1 MAPRTILGAMIQNES
16 GGRNI
21 PNVHQ
26 GTSSGQAQGIVQ
38 ITTGTWRDFAPRA
51 GIDLRKYPTPM
62 KAADG
67 SPVPWEI
74 QSKVAGI
81 IPLKRW
87 DESTI
92 AKMRATGK
100 PIDPN
105 RTLAENL
112 AMNGESFADFVPG
125 SNTYNQAKGQANQYA
140 LPKAQAVGGAG
151 VYQPPAP
158 DPSNTPANATTSPSS
173 VTPPYGEPSPY
184 GGDSGTPYFLGGGKL
199 GDKEEPKN
207 ALEVFGKGIV
217 DASKQPLPQPRK
229 SGITYPKAAIAD
241 AQVVPSVAPLDPNRR
256 AQLAQIMAQLNSGRL
271 Y

>member
-1 MAPRTILGAMIQNES
+1 MRRQRQQQRRRSRPATRSPATCIPALMASSTILAAVTISARPTPAAMAAAPTSLPAMSIATGTGDAMANPRTILGAMIRNES

-26 GTSSGQAQGIVQ
+26 GTSSGQAQGYVQ

-51 GIDLRKYPTPM
+51 GVDLAKYPTPM

-100 PIDPN
+100 P
-105 RTLAENL
+105 
-112 AMNGESFADFVPG
+112 
-125 SNTYNQAKGQANQYA
+125 
-140 LPKAQAVGGAG
+140 
-151 VYQPPAP
+151 
-158 DPSNTPANATTSPSS
+158 
-173 VTPPYGEPSPY
+173 
-184 GGDSGTPYFLGGGKL
+184 
-199 GDKEEPKN
+199 
-207 ALEVFGKGIV
+207 
-217 DASKQPLPQPRK
+217 
-229 SGITYPKAAIAD
+229 
-241 AQVVPSVAPLDPNRR
+241 
-256 AQLAQIMAQLNSGRL
+256 
-271 Y
+271 

>member
-1 MAPRTILGAMIQNES
+1 MARPRTILGAMIQNES

-26 GTSSGQAQGIVQ
+26 GTSSGQAQGYVQ

-125 SNTYNQAKGQANQYA
+125 TNTYGQAKQYA
-140 LPKAQAVGGAG
+140 LPKAQSVGGAG
-151 VYQPPAP
+151 VYQPPAEEI
-158 DPSNTPANATTSPSS
+158 SNTPANATTSPSS
-173 VTPPYGEPSPY
+173 VTPPYGENQPPEVHESQPP
-184 GGDSGTPYFLGGGKL
+184 PYFLA
-199 GDKEEPKN
+199 GDKDSKEPEN
-207 ALEVFGKGIV
+207 WLEVFGKGV
-217 DASKQPLPQPRK
+217 SKAAEAPLPTAKKFGYQQ
-229 SGITYPKAAIAD
+229 PKAALVEGQPIA
-241 AQVVPSVAPLDPNRR
+241 PVAPADPNRR
-256 AQLAQIMAQLNSGRL
+256 AMLAQIMAQLNSGRL
-271 Y
+271 F

>member
-1 MAPRTILGAMIQNES
+1 MIQNES

-26 GTSSGQAQGIVQ
+26 GTSSGQAQGYVQ

-67 SPVPWEI
+67 SPVPWEV
-74 QSKVAGI
+74 QSRVAGI

-105 RTLAENL
+105 RTLLENL
-112 AMNGESFADFVPG
+112 TMNGESFADFVPG
-125 SNTYNQAKGQANQYA
+125 AKAQGQAQAKQYA

-158 DPSNTPANATTSPSS
+158 DPSNTAANATTSPSS
-173 VTPPYGEPSPY
+173 VTPPYGEGQPPLVHEAQPV
-184 GGDSGTPYFLGGGKL
+184 PYFLSGGKL
-199 GDKEEPKN
+199 GDTEEPKN

-217 DASKQPLPQPRK
+217 EASKAPLPTARK
-229 SGITYPKAAIAD
+229 FQSQQPKAALVEG
-241 AQVVPSVAPLDPNRR
+241 QVAPSVAPADPTRR
-256 AQLAQIMAQLNSGRL
+256 ALLAQVMAQLNSGRL
-271 Y
+271 F

>member
-1 MAPRTILGAMIQNES
+1 MIQNES

-51 GIDLRKYPTPM
+51 GVDLAKYPTPM

-125 SNTYNQAKGQANQYA
+125 TNTYGQAKQYA
-140 LPKAQAVGGAG
+140 LPKAQSVGGAG
-151 VYQPPAP
+151 VYQPPAEEI
-158 DPSNTPANATTSPSS
+158 SNTPANATTSPSS
-173 VTPPYGEPSPY
+173 VTPPYGENQPPEVAAAQPP
-184 GGDSGTPYFLGGGKL
+184 PYFLA
-199 GDKEEPKN
+199 GDKDSKEPEN
-207 ALEVFGKGIV
+207 WLEVFGKGV
-217 DASKQPLPQPRK
+217 SKAAEAPLPTAKKFGYQQ
-229 SGITYPKAAIAD
+229 PKAALVEGQPIA
-241 AQVVPSVAPLDPNRR
+241 PVAPADPNRR
-256 AQLAQIMAQLNSGRL
+256 AMLAQIMAQLNSGRL
-271 Y
+271 F